1 MTSKKAV
8 GIYIVISF
16 FVGGLVGFVAGGYIS
31 FELTTTRFGNKWLD
45 EQAND
50 ISSRI
55 TILKNVRE
63 GRHEEAVEVME
74 RQLEDD
80 LISIEPDHRIKEGTL
95 SAINGA
101 IQNAKDYRTQY
112 PRTPSRPSIEKMVAD
127 VFKRAPYK

>member
-1 MTSKKAV
+1 MTTKKAV
-8 GIYIVISF
+8 GTYIVISF

-31 FELTTTRFGNKWLD
+31 FELTTTRFGNEWLN

-80 LISIEPDHRIKEGTL
+80 LISIEPDHRIKELTL

-112 PRTPSRPSIEKMVAD
+112 PRTPSRPSIEKMVED
-127 VFKRAPYK
+127 VFKRGPYK

>member
-1 MTSKKAV
+1 MGPWQNLKS
-8 GIYIVISF
+8 
-16 FVGGLVGFVAGGYIS
+16 
-31 FELTTTRFGNKWLD
+31 
-45 EQAND
+45 
-50 ISSRI
+50 SSRCKILLSICLYKSYRQKSLIYFVFFII

-74 RQLEDD
+74 RHLEDD

-112 PRTPSRPSIEKMVAD
+112 PRTPSRPSIEKMVED

>member
-1 MTSKKAV
+1 MTTKKAV

-31 FELTTTRFGNKWLD
+31 FEITTTSFGNKWLD

-80 LISIEPDHRIKEGTL
+80 LISI
-95 SAINGA
+95 
-101 IQNAKDYRTQY
+101 
-112 PRTPSRPSIEKMVAD
+112 
-127 VFKRAPYK
+127 